1 MNRGDHAYN
10 KILQLSFLKKHES
23 LLFLHLLKRNN
34 EKFKRKLKVNL
45 ADNVFVLQDHFPPKE
60 ICLKKLMMGNLS
72 KFSSHVNCSCLLAG
86 RKVYIILSECLK
98 SYLPSLHHPQISLL
112 QIIYNIEDLAEF
124 LAQHTA
130 DYLPGS

>member
-34 EKFKRKLKVNL
+34 EKLKRKLKVNL

-72 KFSSHVNCSCLLAG
+72 KFSSHVNCSCLLVG
-86 RKVYIILSECLK
+86 EEG
-98 SYLPSLHHPQISLL
+98 LHHSVGVFKVVFTIFTSSPDIASTNNL
-112 QIIYNIEDLAEF
+112 
-124 LAQHTA
+124 
-130 DYLPGS
+130 